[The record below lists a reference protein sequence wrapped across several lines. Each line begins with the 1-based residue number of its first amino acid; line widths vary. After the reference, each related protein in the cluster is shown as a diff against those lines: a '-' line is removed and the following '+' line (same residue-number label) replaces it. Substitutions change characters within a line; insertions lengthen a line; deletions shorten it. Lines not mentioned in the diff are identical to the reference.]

1 MIRGV
6 GETRRLSPDAQLTPD
21 EERTWC
27 AFLRATRLLLDR
39 LDGELQRDAAM
50 PRAAFEILAALA
62 EAPGGALRMSELAE
76 ATSSSRSRL
85 SHAVDRLEAPGWV
98 RRVHCTTDRRGQFA
112 ALTDAGR
119 AALAAAAPGQA
130 QGVRRHL
137 FEQLTPA
144 QVRQLR
150 GICEA
155 IASHLSAAPGCER
168 DEGRAEPP
176 MAEKA
181 CAPVPAPFCAQQDES

>member
-6 GETRRLSPDAQLTPD
+6 GETRRLTPD

-27 AFLRATRLLLDR
+27 AFLRATRLLMARLDR
-39 LDGELQRDAAM
+39 ELQRDAGM
-50 PRAAFEILAALA
+50 PRADFATLAALA
-62 EAPGGALRMSELAE
+62 EAPGGALRMSGLAG

-85 SHAVDRLEAPGWV
+85 SHAVDRLEAHGWV
-98 RRVHCTTDRRGQFA
+98 RRVHCATDRRGQFA

-130 QGVRRHL
+130 EGVRRHL
-137 FEQLTPA
+137 FAQLTPA

-150 GICEA
+150 GICAA
-155 IASHLSAAPGCER
+155 IATHLSPVPGCGR
-168 DEGRAEPP
+168 GEGRTEPP
-176 MAEKA
+176 PAA
-181 CAPVPAPFCAQQDES
+181 TAWAPPPAPPCAEQDEP